1 MLAVTNWRQCELQ
14 TFERLM
20 NIYLTDQTSKLH
32 RHLDKLLRLSV
43 MTYDKE
49 KLLEKI
55 TTADINTTRSFADLD
70 LEFLLDYKIFP
81 SKILTYLTQ
90 WNFEK
95 RKIKVGDTIVQQV
108 YLPPL
113 GQVSQKIIFGVR
125 INEVISEPTRKGF
138 SYETLAGHVE
148 KGVSTFTVEQTADKK
163 IIFKIQ
169 TFSKPGN
176 ILTQFL
182 GPIFSVP
189 YQTYCTR
196 QAINNVKRQ
205 LETK

>member
-1 MLAVTNWRQCELQ
+1 
-14 TFERLM
+14 M
-20 NIYLTDQTSKLH
+20 NIYLTDQTNKLQ

-49 KLLEKI
+49 KLVEKI
-55 TTADINTTRSFADLD
+55 TTADINTTRNFADLD

-108 YLPPL
+108 YLPPF
-113 GQVSQKIIFGVR
+113 GQLSQKIIFGVR

-138 SYETLAGHVE
+138 SYETLVGHVE

-163 IIFKIQ
+163 IIFKVQ

-176 ILTQFL
+176 ILTQLL